1 MSGNNQNKRADIKD
15 RITTAQARNQERE
28 GMTLTDKL
36 GEKAAAA
43 KDEFTAFAKE
53 HPVATIAGGIAIGV
67 LISAM
72 FRNSPTRKAGRY
84 AGARAAGLAA
94 IGSEMAVA
102 FAHQVMESAS
112 RARDAGAEM
121 AHELGDRA
129 HETADK
135 LGHSASETAE
145 SARISAREIGR
156 SIARTISRH

>member
-1 MSGNNQNKRADIKD
+1 MSGENQDKRADIKN
-15 RITTAQARNQERE
+15 RITAAQARNEERE
-28 GMTLTDKL
+28 GITLTDKL
-36 GEKAAAA
+36 GEKAIAA
-43 KDEFTAFAKE
+43 KDNFTDFAKE
-53 HPVATIAGGIAIGV
+53 HPVATVAGGLAIGV

-84 AGARAAGLAA
+84 AGARAAGIAA

-102 FAHQVMESAS
+102 FAHQVMETAS

-129 HETADK
+129 HEVADK
-135 LGHSASETAE
+135 VGHNASETAE

-156 SIARTISRH
+156 SIARSISRH